1 MGDGIGFAEAPLGMP
16 GIKITGVDELDHGQ
30 LVVGVETIEVFDCC
44 RTCGVRAEAQTA
56 QSHPTPSN
64 RRTHRERNPPSHR
77 RLTRPKPQAPKTP
90 PNRRADHEPAGTDP
104 AKILD
109 AMKGEALL
117 FA

>member
-1 MGDGIGFAEAPLGMP
+1 MGDGIGFAEALLGMP

-30 LVVGVETIEVFDCC
+30 LVVGVETIEAFDCC

-77 RLTRPKPQAPKTP
+77 RLTRPKPQAPKPHRTG
-90 PNRRADHEPAGTDP
+90 EPTTSRP
-104 AKILD
+104 APTRQRSL
-109 AMKGEALL
+109 MR
-117 FA
+117 